1 MPVSPLCL
9 LQQDPPLILLCI
21 RKGVTP
27 VTENTAEWTRR
38 LMLIFP
44 PGRPNIKNTP
54 LRYMLHQHSCSV
66 RSTKLPV
73 KNNREI
79 YEYTIQYYSSSP
91 SLHTQVLNEAKRI
104 NPRCCCT
111 CCASR
116 WIGLPRRKIVC
127 ADLVIVVGVV
137 TRLVRGRGVTPLV
150 RGRGHHDL
158 LIFAGRARKY
168 LFSCT

>member
-1 MPVSPLCL
+1 MN
-9 LQQDPPLILLCI
+9 ILYNI
-21 RKGVTP
+21 
-27 VTENTAEWTRR
+27 TAA
-38 LMLIFP
+38 LA
-44 PGRPNIKNTP
+44 
-54 LRYMLHQHSCSV
+54 
-66 RSTKLPV
+66 
-73 KNNREI
+73 
-79 YEYTIQYYSSSP
+79 P
-91 SLHTQVLNEAKRI
+91 SLHTQELNEAKRI

-168 LFSCT
+168 LFSCTQQYIVAERKYCTIVTGSVMLFVARKEYLGLQTAVLWRAMRIEKLKVMKIRKILRTSIQSSLD